1 MFRRIHRYY
10 AALGAELGF
19 DEEPPRPDGRVPA
32 LVLVPV
38 VGLSRLT
45 SALLGHALATGG
57 EVRALHAAFEGE
69 PTEALEADWRA
80 WDPGVPLIVV
90 PSLERSV
97 SRAFLTYLA
106 TPDVAAHPNVIV
118 LIGEI
123 EPRKLRHRLLLNQ
136 RGTILA
142 SVLRRRSDAAIA
154 TIPFRLD

>member
-1 MFRRIHRYY
+1 
-10 AALGAELGF
+10 
-19 DEEPPRPDGRVPA
+19 VPA

-57 EVRALHAAFEGE
+57 DVRALHAAFEGE
-69 PTEALEADWRA
+69 PTEALEAAWRT
-80 WDPGVPLIVV
+80 WNPGVPLIVL
-90 PSLERSV
+90 PSPERSV
-97 SRAFLTYLA
+97 TRAFLSYLA
-106 TPDVAAHPNVIV
+106 SPDVAAHPNIIV

-154 TIPFRLD
+154 TLPFRLD